1 MNRVAIWNGGIVP
14 VELRGKDGSATRGNT
29 EFNPVFDLGL
39 LSEEV
44 VEFYTN
50 LALNDIVEMID
61 AYCDMQFVW
70 EGIKFKYG
78 MIKYDY
84 TNENN
89 IKLLKENT
97 EAYYAIGSYYDT
109 NEAQVYG
116 CLIDYFKAV
125 HKETFLQAILD
136 THYIFV
142 CEANELKGTAKDDK
156 GKTIKGKNW
165 IDPGIRLKELL
176 NKKGIK
182 C

>member
-14 VELRGKDGSATRGNT
+14 VELRGKEGSDTRGNT

-50 LALNDIVEMID
+50 LALDDIVEMID
-61 AYCDMQFVW
+61 AYCDMKFVW

-84 TNENN
+84 SNPENLN
-89 IKLLKENT
+89 LLKENT
-97 EAYYAIGSYYDT
+97 EAYYAIRSYYDD
-109 NEAQVYG
+109 NEAKVYG

-165 IDPGIRLKELL
+165 IDPGLRLKELL

>member
-14 VELRGKDGSATRGNT
+14 VELRGKEGSDTRGNT
-29 EFNPVFDLGL
+29 EFNPIFDLGL

-44 VEFYTN
+44 VEFYTK
-50 LALNDIVEMID
+50 LAKNDIVEMID
-61 AYCDMQFVW
+61 AYCDTRFVW
-70 EGIKFKYG
+70 EGIQFKFG

-84 TNENN
+84 SNTDN

-97 EAYYAIGSYYDT
+97 EAYSAIRSYYYESEVQMH
-109 NEAQVYG
+109 N
-116 CLIDYFKAV
+116 CLSEYFRAE
-125 HKETFLQAILD
+125 HKETFLEAILD

-142 CEANELKGTAKDDK
+142 CEANELKGTAKDTK

-165 IDPGIRLKELL
+165 VDPGDRLKIIL
-176 NKKGIK
+176 NNKGIK